1 MARRR
6 QNHQNPEDDPA
17 GGDDRPPAHRLVQA
31 VAREDRVG
39 HELHRAERG
48 QEGLRRER
56 EGHEVHHAAEHEQ
69 RPSAEAHQHAAAL
82 GRDAQPLGLLVLVV
96 AHLDHVRAQVDEHI
110 PGHLRRRVHT
120 QTDCGL
126 EQCVVPRPTSGGC
139 AGQRPLTL
147 ISAPTTQSAPP
158 SFVNSG
164 DTSSSDWAT
173 VASARRAASHASM
186 RQRPSG
192 SSPPP
197 SRVRAPGRAT

>member
-1 MARRR
+1 VDGIAMARRR

-126 EQCVVPRPTSGGC
+126 RAMRC
-139 AGQRPLTL
+139 AAPNERRMCRAEASHVDQRADHP
-147 ISAPTTQSAPP
+147 
-158 SFVNSG
+158 V
-164 DTSSSDWAT
+164 
-173 VASARRAASHASM
+173 RAAF
-186 RQRPSG
+186 
-192 SSPPP
+192 
-197 SRVRAPGRAT
+197 VRELR